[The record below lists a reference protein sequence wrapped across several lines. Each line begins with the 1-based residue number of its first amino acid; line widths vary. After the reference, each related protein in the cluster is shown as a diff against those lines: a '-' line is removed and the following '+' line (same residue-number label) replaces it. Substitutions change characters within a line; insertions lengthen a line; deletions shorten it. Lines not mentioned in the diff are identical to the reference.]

1 MAKLFKKENFLK
13 KKSNFDC
20 RVKENMNYPPTIFV
34 EDFTKSL
41 SDENMIK
48 TYAPKKGSKEGTPV
62 VWRVK

>member
-1 MAKLFKKENFLK
+1 
-13 KKSNFDC
+13 
-20 RVKENMNYPPTIFV
+20 MNYPPTIFV